1 MATYKALTG
10 LDYGKPP
17 KRVEA
22 GELVSDLPAGS
33 VNWLLEQGLI
43 ELSGGKQTSKPT
55 TIETEGDDE

>member
-10 LDYGKPP
+10 LDYGKPS

-33 VNWLLEQGLI
+33 VKWLLEQNLI
-43 ELSGGKQTSKPT
+43 ELADGKT
-55 TIETEGDDE
+55 TAKVVAPAEGDDE

>member
-22 GELVSDLPAGS
+22 GELVGDLPVGS
-33 VNWLLEQGLI
+33 IKWLLEQNLI
-43 ELSGGKQTSKPT
+43 ELVDAKVPQKKTAIVNK
-55 TIETEGDDE
+55 GDEE

>member
-22 GELVSDLPAGS
+22 GELMSDLPIAS
-33 VNWLLEQGLI
+33 VKWLLEQNLI
-43 ELSGGKQTSKPT
+43 ELADGKSSAKTVIVES
-55 TIETEGDDE
+55 EGDDK